1 MMRAAN
7 CRNLWQVAS
16 RGFLTILFT
25 AAVAVTA
32 RAQSDVEEALA
43 GSINPS
49 TTTIYTTKRVITMD
63 PKNASATAIAVR
75 GDRIV
80 AVGSLDSVKKALGDA
95 TYSVDTTFDGHVI
108 MPGFIEQHLH
118 PILGALTLAIP
129 VIAPEPWVLPSK
141 TWPAA
146 TNHDEYIAALRNI
159 EQGIKDPNETLFTW
173 GYHNYFHG
181 VVRRQ
186 DLDAISSTRPI
197 VVWHRSCHEMILNTA
212 ALKKFGITKESV
224 SGKGQ
229 ASEQSDW
236 DKGYFYENGL
246 FLLVAPK
253 IVPELASPERL
264 TLGMK
269 QMVAML
275 HNNGVTAYMEP
286 GAVGTPALFSF
297 YQKILGAP
305 DVPLYSFFIADGK
318 TGYEKGGDTGA
329 IQASEDPIAGIPVT
343 GKFRR
348 LPGEIKLWSDGAVI
362 SLLMQMKGGYTDGH
376 HGEWIMKPDDFAKAF
391 KIYWDAGYQIHV
403 HVNGDE
409 GLDVVL
415 DTIEKNLKEHPRAD
429 HRTVIVHFANSTDAQ
444 VPRLAKDGVV
454 VSANPY
460 YLTGFADQFGVN
472 GLGKERADA
481 MVRIGPV
488 EKAGVSVSV
497 HSDLPMGPAIPLYL
511 AWCAVNRVTPS
522 GRAARPDLGI
532 SVDEAMRA
540 ITINAAYSWRMEK
553 DLGSI
558 EPNKIANFTVLDED
572 PYAVAPMHLKDIKL
586 WGTVFEGDKFPI
598 QH

>member
-1 MMRAAN
+1 MT
-7 CRNLWQVAS
+7 LAS
-16 RGFLTILFT
+16 RCRKRWQTANSTVLVILLI

-32 RAQSDVEEALA
+32 RAQSDVESALA
-43 GSINPS
+43 GSIDLS
-49 TTTIYTTKRVITMD
+49 TATIYTAKRVVTMD
-63 PKNASATAIAVR
+63 AKNASATAVAVR

-80 AVGSLDSVKKALGDA
+80 AVGSLDAVKKALGSA
-95 TYSVDTTFDGHVI
+95 PYSVDTTFAGRII
-108 MPGFIEQHLH
+108 MPGLIEQHLH
-118 PILGALTLAIP
+118 PILGALTLSIP
-129 VIAPEPWVLPSK
+129 VIAPEPWVLPGK

-146 TNHDEYIAALRNI
+146 TNHEEYMAALSAV
-159 EQGIKDPNETLFTW
+159 EHGMQDPNEMLFTW
-173 GYHNYFHG
+173 GYHQYFHG
-181 VVRRQ
+181 NVRRQ
-186 DLDAISSTRPI
+186 DLDSISTNRPI
-197 VVWHRSCHEMILNTA
+197 IVWHRSCHEMILNTA
-212 ALKKFGITKESV
+212 ALEKLGITKESV
-224 SGKGQ
+224 AGKGQ

-246 FLLVAPK
+246 FVLVAPK
-253 IVPELASPERL
+253 IVPTLASPERL
-264 TLGMK
+264 TLGLK

-286 GAVGTPALFSF
+286 GAVGRPALFSF
-297 YQKILGAP
+297 YQKILGAS
-305 DVPLYSFFIADGK
+305 DVPMYSFFIADGK
-318 TGYEKGGDTGA
+318 TGYEKGGAAGA
-329 IQASEDPIAGIPVT
+329 IQASEAPIAGIPLT
-343 GKFRR
+343 GKVRR
-348 LPGEIKLWSDGAVI
+348 LPGEIKLYSDGAVI
-362 SLLMQMKGGYTDGH
+362 SLLMQMKDGYTDGH
-376 HGEWIMKPDDFAKAF
+376 HGEWIMQPDEFAKAF

-415 DTIEKNLKEHPRAD
+415 ATLEQNIKENSRAD

-444 VPRLAKDGVV
+444 VARIAKDGAV

-460 YLTGFADQFGVN
+460 YLTGFADKFGVN

-481 MVRIGPV
+481 MVRLGPV
-488 EKAGVSVSV
+488 EKAGTSVSV

-532 SVDEAMRA
+532 SMDEAMRA

-558 EPNKIANFTVLDED
+558 EPGKIANFTVLEED
-572 PYAVAPMHLKDIKL
+572 PYAVPPMHLKDIKI
-586 WGTVFEGDKFPI
+586 WGTVFEGEKFPI
-598 QH
+598 HP